1 MNTHI
6 HVFFSGI
13 THESFKCLEPCTRRF
28 VWKTFENCF
37 WQRVLYFVVARA
49 LPLSLL
55 LLFTMFLFSHIYAY
69 ALPARCGVALQK
81 SVAAGSATWRRH
93 AQSALHN
100 ANLTNSLAHIWHRG
114 GGGVE
119 GVANTCVALVQKRRR
134 RGNDE
139 RVSGALNRLFAMQNV
154 SIAVAR

>member
-1 MNTHI
+1 MSLSSASSLVRGALFGKHLKT
-6 HVFFSGI
+6 VFGREFFI
-13 THESFKCLEPCTRRF
+13 L
-28 VWKTFENCF
+28 
-37 WQRVLYFVVARA
+37 
-49 LPLSLL
+49 LSLAL
-55 LLFTMFLFSHIYAY
+55 SPVSLPLLFTMFLFSHIYAY

-134 RGNDE
+134 RGMM
-139 RVSGALNRLFAMQNV
+139 RG
-154 SIAVAR
+154 